1 MKHVPILKM
10 TVAVSV
16 VCLLAAAAAPAG
28 HALTRQRGVVN
39 RAPKLLEPHES
50 LTFPAGGGP
59 ARFRWSMAGMRGDS
73 HQHDQLRIFKGNQA
87 YADAMIHE
95 QQVEPG
101 TGSASVPASV
111 FSVPGTYCWTVRQI
125 GSRDK
130 SREAF
135 SVFKVGGAS

>member
-1 MKHVPILKM
+1 MKHAPVLKT
-10 TVAVSV
+10 TVAALA
-16 VCLLAAAAAPAG
+16 VCLLAAAAAPAC

-50 LTFPAGGGP
+50 LAIPADGGP

-73 HQHDQLRIFKGNQA
+73 HQHDQLRIFRGNQA

-95 QQVEPG
+95 QKVEPG

-111 FSVPGTYCWTVRQI
+111 FSEPGIYCWTVRQI
-125 GSRDK
+125 GAREK

-135 SVFKVGGAS
+135 SVFKVGGTS